1 MFNQTAYTI
10 NHDKAIAGMVADG
23 EVNNTISK
31 VNKSAQVLQYGR
43 FVARAGDDGMNPLA
57 ADTTAANV
65 LGVLRYEVN
74 RAQGLQAAVAG
85 VPSDRD
91 GSVLTM
97 GTVYVET
104 IAAVTA
110 GAPVFAVV
118 AQNANTGKAAGAVG
132 ADATL
137 AVAVTGA
144 TFAESAASGKLV
156 KVSLKVGG

>member
-1 MFNQTAYTI
+1 MFNQTPYTI
-10 NHDKAIAGMVADG
+10 NHDRALAGMVADG

-31 VNKSAQVLQYGR
+31 VNKSTATIPYGR

-57 ADTTAANV
+57 AATASADI

-74 RAQGLQAAVAG
+74 RAQTGATAG
-85 VPSDRD
+85 CPVDRD

-97 GTVYVET
+97 GAVYVET

-110 GAPVFAVV
+110 GAPVYAVV
-118 AQNANTGKAAGAVG
+118 AQNANTGKAAAAVG

-144 TFAESAASGKLV
+144 TFAESATAGQLV
-156 KVSLKVGG
+156 KVSLKIGG

>member
-1 MFNQTAYTI
+1 
-10 NHDKAIAGMVADG
+10 
-23 EVNNTISK
+23 
-31 VNKSAQVLQYGR
+31 
-43 FVARAGDDGMNPLA
+43 
-57 ADTTAANV
+57 
-65 LGVLRYEVN
+65 
-74 RAQGLQAAVAG
+74 
-85 VPSDRD
+85 
-91 GSVLTM
+91 M

-118 AQNANTGKAAGAVG
+118 AQNDNTGKAAAAVG

-144 TFAESAASGKLV
+144 TFAEAGAAGKLV